1 MDDTQLDTTEPP
13 AAPEDEP
20 APVALVMV
28 EADGAEVC
36 AADGTCW

>member
-1 MDDTQLDTTEPP
+1 VDDPELEAPE
-13 AAPEDEP
+13 APEDEQ

-36 AADGTCW
+36 TPDGTCW